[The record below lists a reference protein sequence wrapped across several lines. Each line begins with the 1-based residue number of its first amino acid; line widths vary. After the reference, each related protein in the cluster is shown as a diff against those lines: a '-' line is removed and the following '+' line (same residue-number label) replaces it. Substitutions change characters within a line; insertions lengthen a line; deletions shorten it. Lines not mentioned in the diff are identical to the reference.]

1 MPKLPGVNHQAAV
14 RALERAG
21 FQVIREG
28 KHTVMS
34 NGVRIVVIPRHNPV
48 NAFTMG
54 KIVKDA
60 GFTIEEFRRLL

>member
-1 MPKLPGVNHQAAV
+1 MPKLPGVSHQTAI
-14 RALERAG
+14 RTLEKAG
-21 FQVIREG
+21 FQIIREG

-34 NGVRIVVIPRHNPV
+34 NGVRIVMIPRHNPV

-60 GFTIEEFRRLL
+60 GFTIEEFKRFL

>member
-1 MPKLPGVNHQAAV
+1 MPRLPGVNYHIAV
-14 RALERAG
+14 RALAKAG

-34 NGVRIVVIPRHNPV
+34 NGVRMIVIPRHNPI

-60 GFTIEEFRRLL
+60 GFTIEEFKRLL

>member
-1 MPKLPGVNHQAAV
+1 MPKLPGVNYRAAI
-14 RALERAG
+14 RALEKAG

-34 NGVRIVVIPRHNPV
+34 NGARMVVVPRHNPI

-54 KIVKDA
+54 KIAKDA
-60 GFTIEEFRRLL
+60 GFTIEEFKPLL

>member
-1 MPKLPGVNHQAAV
+1 MPKLPGVNYHIAV
-14 RALERAG
+14 RTLEKAG

-34 NGVRIVVIPRHNPV
+34 NGVRMVVIPRHRPI

-60 GFTIEEFRRLL
+60 GFTIEEFKRLL